1 MSATYNWAYR
11 PGVTNKYGIEIPAS
25 ADDVRPGGFCYVALS
40 GNDQTGNGSRRLPYR
55 TPQPGLFNIFGSGTY
70 RLNANV
76 IATNIVGDGDVI
88 IDGSY
93 TGFWITKSFNNSV
106 YNICYKGNGAQ
117 QMNGNQYGTIVDCIF
132 DGVMINESNGSQ
144 WTNVVFV
151 NCSAPIVFN
160 QNSAAYRLS
169 NVTFYKCKD
178 IQFSLTAAY
187 FLQAVN
193 MVFHTCNVT
202 FNNASQNSGY
212 NLFYQCNFRL
222 AAAGATPVVLYPN
235 VPPGFTNYTDI
246 NTLKTAFLTAYPAA
260 TDPFAFSIIA
270 DPLFN
275 NTAINDFT
283 LAFSSPAK
291 NLSYYGTYVGARSIA
306 YPIKASAAEN
316 TGGFELSSAVN
327 LTVADDSITLTNTA
341 LDAHIDT
348 KVILNSLGR
357 ELLKFP
363 TYGFNADRNGQYIDS
378 IPDLDTV
385 TRSPGDTLN
394 YPASYLVEN
403 GAINYNGNTQTAG
416 SRFTTVAGQSSF
428 TSSTGGVLREILE
441 APQRHTVMAR
451 FTDGGS
457 GTIEAG
463 TALAPGYYYYV
474 AGGSAIYNG
483 DTYNAGAIFKAA
495 DANAFSGT
503 AAVQLAFS
511 TESFQHYELGTK
523 PTSNN
528 VGDSRTGAI
537 LRGNGDPDYVRGGLG
552 IQEFPINA
560 KFIQIRYYIRVNNL
574 KSV

>member
-11 PGVTNKYGIEIPAS
+11 PGITNKYGIDIPAT
-25 ADDVRPGGFCYVALS
+25 ADDVRPGGFCFVALS

-55 TPQPGLFNIFGSGTY
+55 TPQPGQFNILGSGTY
-70 RLNANV
+70 RLIADV
-76 IATNIVGDGDVI
+76 IATNIVGDGDVM

-106 YNICYKGNGAQ
+106 YNIYYKGNGAQ
-117 QMNGNQYGTIVDCIF
+117 QVNGNQYGTIVDCIF
-132 DGVMINESNGSQ
+132 DGVTVNDPNGSQ

-151 NCSAPIVFN
+151 NCSTPILFN
-160 QNSAAYRLS
+160 QNSVPYRMS
-169 NVTFYKCKD
+169 NVTFYKCKN

-187 FLQAVN
+187 FLQVVN
-193 MVFHTCNVT
+193 MVFHTCNIT

-212 NLFYQCNFRL
+212 SLFYQCNFRL
-222 AAAGATPVVLYPN
+222 AGAGTAPVVLYPN
-235 VPPGFTNYTDI
+235 TPPGFTYYTDI
-246 NTLKTAFLTAYPAA
+246 NTLKADFLTAYPAA

-283 LAFSSPAK
+283 LAFNSPAK
-291 NLSYYGTYVGARSIA
+291 NLSYFGTYAGARSIA

-327 LTVADDSITLTNTA
+327 LTVADDSITLINMA

-357 ELLKFP
+357 ELLKLP

-378 IPDLDTV
+378 IPDLDMV
-385 TRSPGDTLN
+385 TRSPGDSLN

-403 GAINYNGNTQTAG
+403 GAVSYNGNTQTAG
-416 SRFTTVAGQSSF
+416 SRFTTVAGQSNF

-441 APQRHTVMAR
+441 VPQRHTIMAR

-457 GTIEAG
+457 GTIEPG
-463 TALAPGYYYYV
+463 TALTPGYYYYV
-474 AGGSAIYNG
+474 AAGSATYNG
-483 DTYNAGAIFKAA
+483 DTYNAGTIFKAVNV
-495 DANAFSGT
+495 NAFSGT
-503 AAVQLAFS
+503 ATVQLAFS

-528 VGDSRTGAI
+528 VGDSQTGAI
-537 LRGNGDPDYVRGGLG
+537 GRGNGDPDYVRGGLG